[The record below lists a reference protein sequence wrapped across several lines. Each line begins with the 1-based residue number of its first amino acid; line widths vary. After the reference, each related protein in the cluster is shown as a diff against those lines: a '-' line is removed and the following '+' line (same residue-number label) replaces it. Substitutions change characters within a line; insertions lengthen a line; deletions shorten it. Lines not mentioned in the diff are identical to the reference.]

1 MAARCNTSGSAAA
14 CYNRSGTIAAS
25 PMRHVTVAVRH
36 NSRGTIDVSSGKVSL
51 ALTLTRTLTAMLTL
65 SLKHTFGMA

>member
-1 MAARCNTSGSAAA
+1 
-14 CYNRSGTIAAS
+14 
-25 PMRHVTVAVRH
+25 MRHVTVAVRH